1 MKIKI
6 LVIGNLKEVQFKH
19 KINQYLKWI
28 NIDCPIKLIP
38 LKDREDKK
46 IIKVITKHI
55 SHDDIFLCLS
65 EEGIQKNS
73 VQFSEFIFSSNRNLV
88 FLIAGP
94 NGHSKIIKEKSDQ
107 IISLSNLTFTHEMA
121 TLILTEQIFRAM
133 SIKKGS
139 KYHRT

>member
-73 VQFSEFIFSSNRNLV
+73 VQFSEFIFSSNRNLE

>member
-6 LVIGNLKEVQFKH
+6 LVIGSLKEVQFKD

-28 NIDCPIKLIP
+28 NIDSPIELIS

-46 IIKVITKHI
+46 IIKVITKHL
-55 SHDDIFLCLS
+55 SHNDIFLCLS
-65 EEGIQKNS
+65 EEGIQHNS
-73 VQFSEFIFSSNRNLV
+73 VQFSKFIYSSNQNLV
-88 FLIAGP
+88 FIIAGP
-94 NGHSKIIKEKSDQ
+94 NGHPEIIKEKSDH
-107 IISLSNLTFTHEMA
+107 IISLSNLTFPHEMA
-121 TLILTEQIFRAM
+121 TLILTEQIFRAI